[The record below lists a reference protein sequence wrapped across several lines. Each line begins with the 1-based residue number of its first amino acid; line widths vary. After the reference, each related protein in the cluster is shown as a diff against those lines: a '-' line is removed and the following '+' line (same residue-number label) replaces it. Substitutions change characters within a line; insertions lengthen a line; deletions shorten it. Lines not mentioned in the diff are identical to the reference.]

1 MGDTDREGYAADDAR
16 WSALMAGAQAGNEAD
31 YRQLLT
37 ELDSAVSRY
46 LRSRLGAQEFL
57 EDCVQEVLLA
67 LHQARHTYDPGRRF
81 RPWLFAIVR
90 HKAIDHLRRQRS
102 QQRLLDDGGA
112 PDAGY
117 NHGERMEND
126 LSGGRLINAL
136 PEQHREAITLTKIMG
151 LSHREAADRLAISE
165 GALKVRVHR
174 AMGNLRRLLEADA
187 P

>member
-1 MGDTDREGYAADDAR
+1 M
-16 WSALMAGAQAGNEAD
+16 SGAQAGSEAD

-37 ELDSAVSRY
+37 ELDSAISRY
-46 LRSRLGAQEFL
+46 LRSRLGAQEFI

-67 LHQARHTYDPGRRF
+67 IHQARHTYDPARRF

-102 QQRLLDDGGA
+102 QQRLLDEGGA
-112 PDAGY
+112 TEAGY

-126 LSGGRLINAL
+126 ISGGRLINAL
-136 PEQHREAITLTKIMG
+136 PEPHREAITLTKIMG
-151 LSHREAADRLAISE
+151 LSTREAASRLAISE
-165 GALKVRVHR
+165 SALKVRVHR
-174 AMGNLRRLLEADA
+174 AVGRLRKMIEADE